1 MPIPKGGPAL
11 LWMTLLLF
19 SLDGM
24 SADTS
29 KPTVSLNPPWNRIL
43 KEDNVTLICYENNS
57 LEVDSAVWTHNNISL
72 EETSSRLNIV
82 KAQIQDSGEYR
93 CQNNGSTPSE
103 PSEPVYLS
111 VFAEW
116 LLLQASAEVLME
128 GASFRIRCH
137 SWRNMKVTKVTYYRN
152 GTALKYYY
160 DNFNM
165 PIANATIRDSG
176 SYFCTGWIQRLNHT
190 SDPLNIIVKK
200 DSSNWNGHRSKY
212 SWLQFLI
219 PLLVVILFA
228 VDTGLF
234 ILTQQQLTLLLETK
248 RTRKSKSQTPKR
260 IDVTA

>member
-1 MPIPKGGPAL
+1 MEEMPIPKGGPAL
-11 LWMTLLLF
+11 LWMALLLF
-19 SLDGM
+19 SLEGM

-43 KEDNVTLICYENNS
+43 KEDSVTLICYENNS
-57 LEVDSAVWTHNNISL
+57 LEVNSAVWTHNNISL

-93 CQNNGSTPSE
+93 CQNNGSTLSE
-103 PSEPVYLS
+103 PSEPVYLG

-128 GASFRIRCH
+128 GESIHIRCH
-137 SWRNMKVTKVTYYRN
+137 SWRNLNISKVTYYRN
-152 GTALKYYY
+152 GIALKYKY
-160 DNFNM
+160 DNFDM

-176 SYFCTGWIQRLNHT
+176 SYYCTAWIQRLNHT
-190 SDPLNIIVKK
+190 SGPLNIIVKK
-200 DSSNWNGHRSKY
+200 DSSNRNGHRSKY

-248 RTRKSKSQTPKR
+248 RTRKSKKPDPKKN
-260 IDVTA
+260 

>member
-24 SADTS
+24 SADNS

-103 PSEPVYLS
+103 LSEPVYLR

-128 GASFRIRCH
+128 GESFRIRCH
-137 SWRNMKVTKVTYYRN
+137 SWRNMTVKKVTYYRN
-152 GTALKYYY
+152 GTALRYDY
-160 DNFNM
+160 DNFDM
-165 PIANATIRDSG
+165 PIANAQIRDSG
-176 SYFCTGWIQRLNHT
+176 SYFCTGWIQRLNQT
-190 SDPLNIIVKK
+190 SEPLNITVKK

-248 RTRKSKSQTPKR
+248 RTRKNKKPDPKNN
-260 IDVTA
+260 